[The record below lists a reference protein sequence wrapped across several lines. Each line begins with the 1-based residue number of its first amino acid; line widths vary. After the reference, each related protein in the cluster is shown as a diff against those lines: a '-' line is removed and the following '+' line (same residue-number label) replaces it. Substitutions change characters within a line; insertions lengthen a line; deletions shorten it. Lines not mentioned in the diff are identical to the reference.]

1 MSEATEATFEQMQ
14 ETLRAMRNTARA
26 KRIAPSLEE
35 RLQDLEKLEQQIL
48 KYKDEVATTISA
60 DFGNRSKY
68 ETFITEI
75 FLSLSELRHTKSH
88 LAEWMTT
95 EERDVGFAFFP
106 ARAELRAQPLGVVG
120 IISPWNYPFQ
130 LAMVPLVAAI
140 AAGNRVLLKPS
151 ELTPKAS
158 SLMKKMLAEVFPDDQ
173 VSVFEGGVRVAQ
185 DFARLPLDHMLFTGS
200 TAVGKL
206 VMKAAAENLVPVT
219 LELGGKSPAIVSP
232 EYSIEKA
239 AAKLMTGKLVNAG
252 QTCVA
257 PDYVLLPK
265 ARQAAFVDA
274 CKQAFLTYYPNFQN
288 NVDYTSIAQTK
299 HFDRLQALLVDAE
312 SKGAEVVALGP
323 DHPRDA
329 DPDTRKLP
337 PSLVLGP
344 KDEMLLMQEEIFGPI
359 LPICTYEE
367 VDEAIAYVNHRPR
380 PLSLYVFDDDESRVE
395 RILQET
401 TAGGVTVNETMLHIA
416 QSDLPFGGVG
426 PSGMGHYHG
435 REGFQTFSKRTS
447 VVYQSRINATGLLR
461 PPFSKLTDRIL
472 NFLIG

>member
-1 MSEATEATFEQMQ
+1 MSEAAEATFEQMQ
-14 ETLRAMRNTARA
+14 ETLRAMRKTARA
-26 KRIAPSLEE
+26 RRIAPSLEE

-48 KYKDEVATTISA
+48 KYKDDFSTSISA
-60 DFGNRSKY
+60 DFGNRSKH
-68 ETFITEI
+68 ETLLAEI
-75 FLSLSELRHTKSH
+75 FVVLSEIRHTKSH
-88 LAEWMTT
+88 LADWMAT

-130 LAMVPLVAAI
+130 LAMAPLVTAI

-151 ELTPKAS
+151 ELTPETS
-158 SLMKKMLAEVFPDDQ
+158 SLMKKMLAEVFPEDQ

-219 LELGGKSPAIVSP
+219 LELGGKSPAIVAP

-239 AAKLMTGKLVNAG
+239 AAKLMTGKLLNAG
-252 QTCVA
+252 QTCIA

-265 ARQAAFVDA
+265 ARQAAFVEA
-274 CKQAFLTYYPNFQN
+274 CKQAFLTGYPKVQN
-288 NVDYTSIAQTK
+288 NADYTSIAQTK

-323 DHPRDA
+323 DQPRDA

-337 PSLVLGP
+337 PCLVLGP
-344 KDEMLLMQEEIFGPI
+344 TDDMLVMQEEIFGPI
-359 LPICTYEE
+359 LPICTYDSI
-367 VDEAIAYVNHRPR
+367 DEAIAYVNDRPR
-380 PLSLYVFDDDESRVE
+380 PLALYIFDDDEARVE

-426 PSGMGHYHG
+426 QSGMGHYHG
-435 REGFQTFSKRTS
+435 REGFQTFSKRTP
-447 VVYQSRINATGLLR
+447 VVYQSRINATALMR
-461 PPFSKLTDRIL
+461 PPYSKLTDRIL

>member
-1 MSEATEATFEQMQ
+1 MSEVTEATFEQMQ
-14 ETLRAMRNTARA
+14 ETLAVMRKASRA
-26 KRIAPSLEE
+26 KRTAPSLEE

-48 KYKDEVATTISA
+48 KYKDEVATCISA
-60 DFGNRSKY
+60 DFGNRSKH
-68 ETFITEI
+68 ETLLMEVF
-75 FLSLSELRHTKSH
+75 FVLSELRHIKSH

-95 EERDVGFAFFP
+95 EEREVGFTFFP

-120 IISPWNYPFQ
+120 VISPWNYPFQ
-130 LAMVPLVAAI
+130 LAMAPLVTAI
-140 AAGNRVLLKPS
+140 AAGNRVLIKPS
-151 ELTPKAS
+151 ELTPRTS
-158 SLMKKMLAEVFPDDQ
+158 LLMKKMLAEVFSEDQ

-239 AAKLMTGKLVNAG
+239 ATKLLMGKLLNAG
-252 QTCVA
+252 QTCIA

-265 ARQAAFVDA
+265 ARQAAFVEA
-274 CKQAFLTYYPNFQN
+274 CKQAFLTCYPNLLN
-288 NVDYTSIAQTK
+288 NADYTSVAQTR
-299 HFDRLQALLVDAE
+299 HFDRLRALLVDAE
-312 SKGAEVVALGP
+312 TKGAEVVALGP

-359 LPICTYEE
+359 LPVCTYESI
-367 VDEAIAYVNHRPR
+367 DEAIAYVNDHPR
-380 PLSLYVFDDDESRVE
+380 PLALYVFDDDEARVE

-401 TAGGVTVNETMLHIA
+401 TAGGVTVNETMLHFA
-416 QSDLPFGGVG
+416 QSDLPFGGIG

-435 REGFQTFSKRTS
+435 REGFQTFSKRTP
-447 VVYQSRINATGLLR
+447 VLYQSRINATGLMR
-461 PPFSKLTDRIL
+461 PPYTKLTDRIV
-472 NFLIG
+472 NFLLG